1 MFALQ
6 APLFRGT
13 LQVPNQAI
21 GVAIQF
27 HGLTKQGWKSA
38 IDLSPDH
45 WTAAM
50 NLTNTQFANR
60 GKAQQRIIKRKRV
73 PAKK

>member
-27 HGLTKQGWKSA
+27 HGLTKQDWKSA
-38 IDLSPDH
+38 IDLSLDH

-50 NLTNTQFANR
+50 KLTNTQFVSR
-60 GKAQQRIIKRKRV
+60 GEAQQGIIKRKRV
-73 PAKK
+73 PATN